1 MTFCKT
7 KLRLQAM
14 SNDEKISI
22 LIVDDEEP
30 ILLGLR
36 ALINNAFP
44 KVKMLTTDNG
54 NRAWQMINS
63 YHPQIIISDLYIP
76 GQTGLQLCKNLR
88 DNDDFD
94 DVVFIILTANTDK
107 DRRLKALELGAD
119 DFLTKPFSKQEIIAK
134 IKSAMRLVKMQN
146 QLQEENQLLIELADE
161 LEKSFQDIIKL
172 SVKFL
177 QARIPASE
185 DMLGRI
191 ANASVWIAEQFGE
204 FEKEQIRDIDI
215 AANLCYTGKIFLPD
229 HLLNTPIMDQGR
241 PTNSL
246 MFQVPN
252 SAREIVSS
260 VPRFKDVGNIL
271 YHLFENYDG
280 SGFPGRLKK
289 WQIPLPSRIIRVP
302 LDYEEYRQKTKKS
315 KEDVIEYIAAG
326 INRLYDKRVVALFE
340 QYIKTEIA
348 FETGMVDR
356 AVNLNELKDGMMLSR
371 DIITNSGMKIMAA
384 GTILDDRYIKKIF
397 AHNTTDPILGHIFV
411 KA

>member
-1 MTFCKT
+1 MTFCKI
-7 KLRLQAM
+7 KLRQPIM
-14 SNDEKISI
+14 SNEEKITI
-22 LIVDDEEP
+22 LIVDDEEA
-30 ILLGLR
+30 ILMGLR
-36 ALINNAFP
+36 VLITKTFP
-44 KVKMLTTDNG
+44 KVKLISTDNG

-63 YHPQIIISDLYIP
+63 YHPQIVISDLYMP
-76 GQTGLQLCKNLR
+76 GQSGLQLCKNLR

-94 DVVFIILTANTDK
+94 DVVFIILTANTEK
-107 DRRLKALELGAD
+107 ERRLKALELGAD
-119 DFLTKPFSKQEIIAK
+119 DFLNKPFSREEIIAK
-134 IKSAMRLVKMQN
+134 IKSAMRLVNLQN
-146 QLQEENQLLIELADE
+146 QLQEENQLLIELAEE
-161 LEKSFQDIIKL
+161 LDKSFQDMIKL
-172 SVKFL
+172 AVKFL

-185 DMLGRI
+185 DMLNSI
-191 ANASVWIAEQFGE
+191 SKASVWIAQQFGD
-204 FEKEQIRDIDI
+204 FEKEQIRDIEI

-229 HLLNTPIMDQGR
+229 HLLNTPIMEQGR

-302 LDYEEYRQKTKKS
+302 LDYEEYRQKSKKK
-315 KEDVIEYIAAG
+315 KEDVLEFISG
-326 INRLYDKRVVALFE
+326 GVNRLYDKRVVALFE
-340 QYIKTEIA
+340 QYVKTEIA
-348 FETGMVDR
+348 IESGMVDR
-356 AVNLNELKDGMMLSR
+356 AINLSELTEGMILTR
-371 DIITNSGMKIMAA
+371 DIITNSGMKIMGA
-384 GTILDDRYIKKIF
+384 GTVLDDRYIKRIF

>member
-1 MTFCKT
+1 
-7 KLRLQAM
+7 M

-44 KVKMLTTDNG
+44 KVKILTTDNG

-63 YHPQIIISDLYIP
+63 YHPQIIISDLYMP

-172 SVKFL
+172 AVKFL

-185 DMLGRI
+185 DMLRRI

-204 FEKEQIRDIDI
+204 FEREQIRDIDI

-397 AHNTTDPILGHIFV
+397 AHNTNDPILGHIFV

>member
-1 MTFCKT
+1 
-7 KLRLQAM
+7 M

-22 LIVDDEEP
+22 LIVDDEEA

-36 ALINNAFP
+36 ALISIAFP
-44 KVKMLTTDNG
+44 KVKILTTDNG
-54 NRAWQMINS
+54 NRAWQMINA
-63 YHPQIIISDLYIP
+63 YHPQIIISDLYMP

-119 DFLTKPFSKQEIIAK
+119 DFLNKPFSKQEIIAK
-134 IKSAMRLVKMQN
+134 ITSAMRLVKMRN
-146 QLQEENQLLIELADE
+146 QLQEENQLLIELAEE

-172 SVKFL
+172 AVKFL

-191 ANASVWIAEQFGE
+191 AKASVWIAEQFGE

-302 LDYEEYRQKTKKS
+302 LDYEEYRQKTRKS

-356 AVNLNELKDGMMLSR
+356 AVNLNELIDGMILTR

-384 GTILDDRYIKKIF
+384 GTILDDRNIKKIF

>member
-1 MTFCKT
+1 
-7 KLRLQAM
+7 M
-14 SNDEKISI
+14 SNEEKISI
-22 LIVDDEEP
+22 LIVDDEEA
-30 ILLGLR
+30 ILMGLR
-36 ALINNAFP
+36 SLITKEFP
-44 KVKMLTTDNG
+44 KVKLLTTDNG
-54 NRAWQMINS
+54 NRAWQMINTH
-63 YHPQIIISDLYIP
+63 HPQIIISDLYMP
-76 GQTGLQLCKNLR
+76 GQSGLQLCKNLR
-88 DNDDFD
+88 DIDDFD

-119 DFLTKPFSKQEIIAK
+119 DFLNKPFSKQELTSK

-161 LEKSFQDIIKL
+161 LEKSLQDIIKL

-185 DMLGRI
+185 DMLSRI
-191 ANASVWIAEQFGE
+191 AKASVWIAEQFGD
-204 FEKEQIRDIDI
+204 FEREQIRDIEI

-289 WQIPLPSRIIRVP
+289 WQIPLPSRIIRIP
-302 LDYEEYRQKTKKS
+302 LDYEEYRQKSKKP

-356 AVNLNELKDGMMLSR
+356 AINLNELQDGMILSR

-384 GTILDDRYIKKIF
+384 GTILDDRYIKRIF
-397 AHNTTDPILGHIFV
+397 SHNTTDPILGHIFV
-411 KA
+411 KT

>member
-1 MTFCKT
+1 
-7 KLRLQAM
+7 M